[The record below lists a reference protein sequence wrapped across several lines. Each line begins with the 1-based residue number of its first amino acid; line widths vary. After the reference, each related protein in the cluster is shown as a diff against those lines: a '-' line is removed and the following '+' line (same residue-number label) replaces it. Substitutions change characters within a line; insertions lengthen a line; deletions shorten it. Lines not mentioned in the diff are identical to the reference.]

1 MKNCVYRFLNKDN
14 EIIYIGKAKDLKSR
28 LSGHRHLPLDCY
40 KHIYQVQYTTFE
52 DENTLDFVECYF
64 IQKYKPI
71 YNSKFNNGEKVFRI
85 EELDKKRWKF
95 YKDFAKHINI
105 STLENIKATE
115 YAESVSRRKLVDIAS
130 SNFII

>member
-1 MKNCVYRFLNKDN
+1 MKNCIYRFLNKDN
-14 EIIYIGKAKDLKSR
+14 EVIYIGRAKDLKSR

-40 KHIYQVQYTTFE
+40 KCIYQVQYITFE

-95 YKDFAKHINI
+95 YKGFAKHINI

-115 YAESVSRRKLVDIAS
+115 DAESVSRRKLVDIAS